1 MKTQVIYPTAQA
13 NVFANIRSAVLNSQ
27 SMQLL
32 TLAFSAMLEEEVSA
46 SQVLLL
52 IHATIAFMCV
62 LLFGGLSLL
71 VAFVLLAWFGLT
83 VYQCKLS
90 FTAKKK

>member
-27 SMQLL
+27 FMQLL

-52 IHATIAFMCV
+52 IHSTIAFMSV
-62 LLFGGLSLL
+62 LLFGGSSLL
-71 VAFVLLAWFGLT
+71 VAFVLLAWFGLS
-83 VYQCKLS
+83 VYHCKQA
-90 FTAKKK
+90 FATKKN